1 MIIREKE
8 QYDNRIDL
16 LRGASFLIVFIG
28 HFSYENSKLQFLYNF
43 APFGVVLFFCLSGF
57 LLGRVTLLEYRLT
70 HRVNFR
76 NFFLRRAFRI
86 LPLYFFFLL
95 IILTISGVSQQRNSN
110 YVISATEW
118 SHLLTFSYNLLPDT
132 YTTLSPLPAVTW
144 SLSIEEQIYIFFP
157 FIALLLARKKIVTL
171 SIVLPTLMFG
181 IFFVQ
186 INVFNST
193 TASRLT
199 PLYLI
204 PVIIGLVCAEFENI
218 IRWKNSRISVII
230 IELTIG
236 LVVILTIIFSHSQS
250 NISYYLRVILMSCI
264 FPLLLHLISFT
275 RMWVALKAI
284 AYLGRVSF
292 GCYLYHWLVWNIF
305 QSLDIGYSVGSG
317 FTIFGWL
324 LGLFVTLVLSVI
336 SYRFL
341 EAPFLDIRRRYQAAP
356 TS

>member
-1 MIIREKE
+1 
-8 QYDNRIDL
+8 
-16 LRGASFLIVFIG
+16 
-28 HFSYENSKLQFLYNF
+28 
-43 APFGVVLFFCLSGF
+43 
-57 LLGRVTLLEYRLT
+57 
-70 HRVNFR
+70 
-76 NFFLRRAFRI
+76 
-86 LPLYFFFLL
+86 
-95 IILTISGVSQQRNSN
+95 
-110 YVISATEW
+110 
-118 SHLLTFSYNLLPDT
+118 LPDT

>member
-8 QYDNRIDL
+8 QFDNRIDA

-28 HFSYENSKLQFLYNF
+28 HFSYENSNLQFLYNF

-57 LLGRVTLLEYRLT
+57 LLGRVTLREYHLT
-70 HRVNFR
+70 HRINLR

-95 IILTISGVSQQRNSN
+95 IILAISEVSQQRNSN
-110 YVISATEW
+110 YVISASEW
-118 SHLLTFSYNLLPDT
+118 SHLLTFTYNLLPDNH
-132 YTTLSPLPAVTW
+132 TTSSPLPAVTW

-171 SIVLPTLMFG
+171 SIILPTLMFG

-186 INVFNST
+186 INLFNST

-204 PVIIGLVCAEFENI
+204 PVIIGLVCAEFENVV
-218 IRWKNSRISVII
+218 RWKNYRISVII
-230 IELTIG
+230 IEFIFTLG
-236 LVVILTIIFSHSQS
+236 VILTIMFSHSQS

-264 FPLLLHLISFT
+264 FPLLLHLISLT
-275 RMWVALKAI
+275 RMWAALKAI

-292 GCYLYHWLVWNIF
+292 GCYLYHWLVWNMI
-305 QSLDIGYSVGSG
+305 QSIDIGYSVGSG

-324 LGLFVTLVLSVI
+324 LGLFVTLALSVI

-341 EAPFLDIRRRYQAAP
+341 EAPFLEFRRRYQAAP